1 MRSRCAEVPFGS
13 CLCGRA
19 AEYKRVVHSATVDE
33 AHSIH
38 LEGMEPHGHYQVP
51 LLSSQHEVL
60 GVMALYLEH
69 GHPHRI
75 EEERFLQRIATV
87 VSMGISRRLSEE
99 VIEYQAY
106 HDSLTSLPNR
116 RLLADRLNLELS
128 RTGRE
133 NIYGALLFVDLD
145 NFKHLNDSLGHS
157 VGDALLKQVAERMR
171 GVIREGGTVSRLGGD
186 EFVVLLISLSNEENE
201 VASQAMQIGVK
212 IQAEISRPYLL
223 HDHEFHLTPSIG
235 IAAFSGSDDS
245 SDDLLKHADTAMYQ
259 AKAAGR
265 NTLRFY
271 EPIMQ
276 DMADNRLALE
286 RDLRYA
292 LQRKGCISICNR
304 RLMRRQPSSVPR
316 RCSGGCTPNVVLSR
330 PLSLF
335 PLPMIRG

>member
-1 MRSRCAEVPFGS
+1 M
-13 CLCGRA
+13 
-19 AEYKRVVHSATVDE
+19 VHSATVDE